1 MSKGI
6 REQIVKDFT
15 DFYDRNALAKE
26 NFQTIEVRIPKSTFA
41 GIIFNALIDEG
52 ENPAEKGFDTWCTKA
67 FADWDRHSKTLIGS
81 NGKPARVKNWRVL
94 DKPKITGNTWVV
106 ECGKTAEAPESA
118 DIEAARRY
126 WTTALGKFLTNN
138 QGIKES
144 LAKLQYEHGTSREAD
159 FAREERGDS
168 QQTFDFEQSERA
180 RITRGNRFTSRGQ
193 ATKMIRKNMRSGSKG
208 AAGAKGTI
216 VDAAFQK
223 AAAELDKSS
232 NRVASQMKQV
242 LKGGLA
248 DIFNYDYDMIKDM
261 SLTDIKGQFRIR
273 GSVNPQDRG
282 QNSGNFDSGLA
293 DYIKDLFLKRGKHKE
308 DFERLAQKYIKGIGP
323 VRAAALWDASPS
335 TTSTAA
341 TIGKKQI
348 IQKMFKHQVR
358 PDMRLKV
365 NKDLFNKN
373 VKGGKNRGKG
383 SVGGKGRKAAM
394 SVTAGSAV
402 RRKKGKKAKGTSG
415 TPSRTAQSP
424 IALRNLLNEA
434 LPAEVA
440 KNMVSPALRYRTG
453 RFANSVR
460 VENLVLG
467 PRGGLHIDYTY
478 MRDPYETFEPGNK
491 QGSTTRDPKKLIGKS
506 IREISVGILGRQPGT
521 LRRT

>member
-6 REQIVKDFT
+6 RDQIVKDFT
-15 DFYDRNALAKE
+15 DFYDRNLLSKE

-41 GIIFNALIDEG
+41 GIIHNALVDEG

-67 FADWDRHSKTLIGS
+67 FADWDRHSKGLIRS
-81 NGKPARVKNWRVL
+81 NGRPARVRYWTVL
-94 DKPKITGNTWVV
+94 SPPKITGNTWVV
-106 ECGKTAEAPESA
+106 ECGKTAEAPDSA

-126 WTTALGKFLTNN
+126 WTAALGKFLTSD

-144 LAKLQYEHGTSREAD
+144 LAKLQYEHGTSRETD

-168 QQTFDFEQSERA
+168 QQTFDFEGAERA

-273 GSVNPQDRG
+273 GSINPQDRG

-293 DYIKDLFLKRGKHKE
+293 DYIKDLFTKSGKHKE

-323 VRAAALWDASPS
+323 VRAAKLWDASPD
-335 TTSTAA
+335 TVDTAT

-365 NKDLFNKN
+365 NKDLFNKS
-373 VKGGKNRGKG
+373 VKGGKKRGTG

-394 SVTAGSAV
+394 AVTAGSAV
-402 RRKKGKKAKGTSG
+402 RRKKGKRAKGTSG
-415 TPSRTAQSP
+415 TPSRTATSP

-434 LPAEVA
+434 LPSEVA